1 MKISN
6 GKMALVI
13 VVIFFGG
20 IIFANSMGL
29 WKTEGGKIRKSS
41 TNTADIKGS
50 STFKDIGESFDIP
63 VEDLCKAFQVPAI
76 EAGDFKCKE
85 LETKYSN
92 LEGKEIGTDSVRLFV
107 AFYKGM
113 EFDLSGD
120 IYIPETAALII
131 REHGSPLASQKEYM
145 VAHSIA
151 H

>member
-6 GKMALVI
+6 GRMALVI
-13 VVIFFGG
+13 VVVFFGG

-29 WKTEGGKIRKSS
+29 WKTEGGKIGKNS
-41 TNTADIKGS
+41 TNTTDIKGS

-92 LEGKEIGTDSVRLFV
+92 SEGKEIGTDSVRLFV

-113 EFDLSGD
+113 EFDLVGD
-120 IYIPETAALII
+120 IYIPETAASVI
-131 REHGSPLASQKEYM
+131 RKHGALLESQKEYM
-145 VAHSIA
+145 LTHTIA
-151 H
+151 N